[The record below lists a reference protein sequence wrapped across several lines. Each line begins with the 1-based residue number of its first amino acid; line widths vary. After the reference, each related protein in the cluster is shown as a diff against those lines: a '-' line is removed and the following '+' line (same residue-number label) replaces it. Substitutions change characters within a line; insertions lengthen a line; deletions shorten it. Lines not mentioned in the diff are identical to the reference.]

1 MRSRLEIEVGN
12 KEEAEKRNIE
22 YETQLREA
30 GNITRKIA
38 EYENKLAIINQ
49 ERERL
54 EAALKAKSNELNERD
69 KTARD
74 LEFEV
79 ESSKRK
85 MNNM

>member
-1 MRSRLEIEVGN
+1 MRSRLELEVGN

-30 GNITRKIA
+30 ANITRKIA
-38 EYENKLAIINQ
+38 EYENKIALINQ

-74 LEFEV
+74 L
-79 ESSKRK
+79 
-85 MNNM
+85 